1 MARPET
7 AVNDSDERHIE
18 YTEGSERSTL
28 VVRTPAVT
36 ITIEGD
42 PEEVRRE
49 FERHYA
55 DAVDEPPEEIADA
68 VGSYSM
74 PDADDLDSVSAEEF
88 YGE

>member
-1 MARPET
+1 MVRSET
-7 AVNDSDERHIE
+7 AVDGSDERHIE

-55 DAVDEPPEEIADA
+55 DAVNEPLEEIADA
-68 VGSYSM
+68 VESYSM
-74 PDADDLDSVSAEEF
+74 PDPEDLDSVPAEEF